1 MKLIASVDPRLS
13 EDLLDV
19 ATSAATAMGPY
30 LREQFAAGVS
40 AEHKEDRHDL
50 VTVSDREVE
59 DMIAEHILRRHPD
72 SSVLGEERGW
82 RGNGTVRWYVDP
94 IDGTNNFAHGIP
106 FFCVAIG
113 AELDG
118 EVAAGVIYDPIRDE
132 LFSASARGAF
142 LNGRPIVSSGHASD
156 ASALLLTD
164 FPRPASVASPSEYE
178 LFARLVTS
186 FAVVRRLGSGALG
199 LAYVACG
206 RADASYQTHASPW
219 DLAAGVLLVRCA
231 GGQCVPVPEVSSD
244 HAHAPPWMH
253 TRLVA
258 ACGEFAL
265 AGSSLSAVFS
275 SAS

>member
-1 MKLIASVDPRLS
+1 MIATVDPGLS

-19 ATSAATAMGPY
+19 ATSAAAAVGPY
-30 LREQFAAGVS
+30 LRERFAAGVS
-40 AEHKEDRHDL
+40 AEHKADRHDL
-50 VTVSDREVE
+50 VTASDREAE

-72 SSVLGEERGW
+72 SRVLGEERGW

-94 IDGTNNFAHGIP
+94 IDGTNNFAHRIP

-118 EVAAGVIYDPIRDE
+118 EVVAGAIYDPIRDE

-142 LNGRPIVSSGHASD
+142 LNGTPIASSGHASD
-156 ASALLLTD
+156 AGALLLTD
-164 FPRPASVASPSEYE
+164 FPRPASVPSPSEYE

-219 DLAAGVLLVRCA
+219 DLAAGVLLVSRA
-231 GGQCVPVPEVSSD
+231 GGQCVPVVDGNHEPPP
-244 HAHAPPWMH
+244 AAPWMH

-258 ACGEFAL
+258 ACRELVL
-265 AGSSLSAVFS
+265 AGSSLSAVLS
-275 SAS
+275 SAA